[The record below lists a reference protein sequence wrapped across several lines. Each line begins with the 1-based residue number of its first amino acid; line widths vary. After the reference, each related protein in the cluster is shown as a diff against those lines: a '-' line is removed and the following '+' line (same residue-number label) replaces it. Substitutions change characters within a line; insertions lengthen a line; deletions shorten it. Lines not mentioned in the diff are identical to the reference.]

1 MSLDH
6 STLPCHWSTRRK
18 SSVTFTITRQHSPF
32 NTQSFYSF
40 IIIYHLIAVLSYI
53 WLGISMNQNEDGGWG
68 LHIEGHSTMF
78 GSALSY
84 ICLRLL
90 GEGPEGGEDKAVSR
104 GRKWILSHGGLVG
117 IPSWGK
123 FWVSVLGL
131 YEWSGCNPFPP
142 EFWLVPPSSPVH
154 PGKMLCYCRLVYMPM
169 SYLYGKRFVGPITA
183 LIQTLRG
190 ELYNESYH
198 KINWNAARNT
208 VAKEDLYYP
217 HPLVQD
223 LTWGFLHHFAE
234 PLLTRWPFSKVREKA
249 LRVAMEHVHYED
261 ENSRYLCIGCVEKV
275 LCLMACWVE
284 NPNSE
289 AYQRHL
295 TRLPDYYWVA
305 EDGLKMQTF
314 GCQTWDA
321 VFAIQAIMSSNLSN
335 EYGSTLRKA
344 HDFLKA
350 SQVRENPSGDFKAMY
365 RHISKGAWTFS
376 AQDHGWQVSDCT
388 AEGLKCALLF
398 SQMPVELVGEPMG
411 KEQLFDAVNVI
422 LSLQS
427 NNGGFPAWEQQRAFQ
442 WLEKFNPTEFFED
455 TLIEREYIECSG
467 SAIQS
472 LAMFRKHYPTHRRKE
487 IDLSIARGVHYIE
500 QTQNPDG
507 SWYGCWGICYTYG
520 TWFAVEGL
528 VSCGRSYT
536 NSPALRKACQFL
548 LSKQL
553 PCGGWGES
561 YLSSQNKVYTNLE
574 GGRPNL
580 VQTAW
585 ALLSLI
591 DAGQANVDP
600 TPIHEGIR
608 LLINYQME
616 DGDFPQQRSSSSNIF
631 RLLRDLLAIL
641 FLLSSGDSGFDWNT
655 TISPAALPPPPSLL
669 CFSVA
674 TSGSNSSFGEE
685 TISSEL
691 KSLSCS
697 TTSELWITF
706 GCSVLFP
713 ILEMGWDRRRGELE
727 KRGRC
732 RKTRATLGSPPAARI
747 PPLEIPNRR
756 DFGERLGIQDHRLN
770 PLSPS
775 FAQIQST
782 FPLSPIEIP
791 DHRLNPLSPS
801 YR

>member
-1 MSLDH
+1 
-6 STLPCHWSTRRK
+6 
-18 SSVTFTITRQHSPF
+18 
-32 NTQSFYSF
+32 
-40 IIIYHLIAVLSYI
+40 
-53 WLGISMNQNEDGGWG
+53 
-68 LHIEGHSTMF
+68 
-78 GSALSY
+78 
-84 ICLRLL
+84 
-90 GEGPEGGEDKAVSR
+90 
-104 GRKWILSHGGLVG
+104 
-117 IPSWGK
+117 
-123 FWVSVLGL
+123 
-131 YEWSGCNPFPP
+131 
-142 EFWLVPPSSPVH
+142 
-154 PGKMLCYCRLVYMPM
+154 MLCYCRLVYMPM

-305 EDGLKMQTF
+305 EDGLKMQQTF

-335 EYGSTLRKA
+335 EYGPTLRKA

-487 IDLSIARGVHYIE
+487 IDLAIARGVHYIE

-616 DGDFPQQRSSSSNIF
+616 DGDFPQQEITGVFMRNCTLNYSSYRNIF
-631 RLLRDLLAIL
+631 PI
-641 FLLSSGDSGFDWNT
+641 W
-655 TISPAALPPPPSLL
+655 AL
-669 CFSVA
+669 
-674 TSGSNSSFGEE
+674 GEYRR
-685 TISSEL
+685 
-691 KSLSCS
+691 C
-697 TTSELWITF
+697 
-706 GCSVLFP
+706 VLY
-713 ILEMGWDRRRGELE
+713 
-727 KRGRC
+727 
-732 RKTRATLGSPPAARI
+732 A
-747 PPLEIPNRR
+747 
-756 DFGERLGIQDHRLN
+756 
-770 PLSPS
+770 
-775 FAQIQST
+775 
-782 FPLSPIEIP
+782 
-791 DHRLNPLSPS
+791 
-801 YR
+801 

>member
-1 MSLDH
+1 MWKLKIAEDGDFLTTTNGH
-6 STLPCHWSTRRK
+6 
-18 SSVTFTITRQHSPF
+18 IGRQHWEFDPNAGTAEERQAVERVREEFKLNRFRVKQSADLLMRMQLTKENP
-32 NTQSFYSF
+32 TGMIPSAVKLKESEEITEEAVKTTLTRSISFYSSIQAHDGHWPAESAGPLF
-40 IIIYHLIAVLSYI
+40 FMPPLVMALYVTGSLHTGLSLEHQKEIKRYIYNH
-53 WLGISMNQNEDGGWG
+53 QNEDGGWG

-123 FWVSVLGL
+123 FWVSLIL
-131 YEWSGCNPFPP
+131 MWCYAS
-142 EFWLVPPSSPVH
+142 
-154 PGKMLCYCRLVYMPM
+154 GKMLCYCRLVYMPM

-335 EYGSTLRKA
+335 EYGPTLRKA

-487 IDLSIARGVHYIE
+487 IDLAIARGVHYIE

-616 DGDFPQQRSSSSNIF
+616 DGDFPQQEITGVFMRNCTLNYSSYRNIF
-631 RLLRDLLAIL
+631 PI
-641 FLLSSGDSGFDWNT
+641 W
-655 TISPAALPPPPSLL
+655 AL
-669 CFSVA
+669 
-674 TSGSNSSFGEE
+674 GEYRR
-685 TISSEL
+685 
-691 KSLSCS
+691 C
-697 TTSELWITF
+697 
-706 GCSVLFP
+706 VLY
-713 ILEMGWDRRRGELE
+713 
-727 KRGRC
+727 
-732 RKTRATLGSPPAARI
+732 A
-747 PPLEIPNRR
+747 
-756 DFGERLGIQDHRLN
+756 
-770 PLSPS
+770 
-775 FAQIQST
+775 
-782 FPLSPIEIP
+782 
-791 DHRLNPLSPS
+791 
-801 YR
+801 